1 MLSINFTQFY
11 PGLDIHDVR
20 ANQSAYRSIFMGALA
35 QALDSIRRSKVN
47 VDFEAFNVS
56 TMVSRRLQN
65 SELQL
70 YNVETNENR
79 QLQTICH
86 SVEKCLKKYQNVKI
100 LKVVQQITVPLP
112 MNVDAAEYS
121 RLLLN
126 LLIDQNYFGY
136 LRDWASRYGVDMS
149 YNITTTMCGY
159 TSFDQCDTLE
169 PTALPSFN
177 PSALPSTIPSI
188 APAVAPTFLPSSF
201 PTVNPTDIPTELPST
216 VPSIAPALPPTCQP
230 TQSPTPVPT
239 KAPSVA
245 PSVAPT
251 PVPTTSEPT
260 LGPTQTLGE

>member
-1 MLSINFTQFY
+1 
-11 PGLDIHDVR
+11 
-20 ANQSAYRSIFMGALA
+20 MGALS
-35 QALDSIRRSKVN
+35 QALESIRRSKVN

-56 TMVSRRLQN
+56 TMVGRRLQN

-86 SVEKCLKKYQNVKI
+86 SVENCLSSYKNVKI

-126 LLIDQNYFGY
+126 LLSDQNYFGY
-136 LRDWASRYGVDMS
+136 LSDWASRYGLDMS
-149 YNITTTMCGY
+149 YNITTRMCGY
-159 TSFDQCDTLE
+159 TSFDQCDTVA
-169 PTALPSFN
+169 PSALPT
-177 PSALPSTIPSI
+177 ALPSTIPSI

-201 PTVNPTDIPTELPST
+201 PTVNPTDIPTEQPST
-216 VPSIAPALPPTCQP
+216 LPSIAPALPPTCQP

-239 KAPSVA
+239 NAPSAA

-251 PVPTTSEPT
+251 SAPSTPEPTTSEPT
-260 LGPTQTLGE
+260 LGPTQNLGE

>member
-11 PGLDIHDVR
+11 PGLDIYDVR
-20 ANQSAYRSIFMGALA
+20 ANQSTYTSIFMGALA
-35 QALDSIRRSKVN
+35 QALESIRRSKVN

-86 SVEKCLKKYQNVKI
+86 SVEECLKKYQNVKI
-100 LKVVQQITVPLP
+100 LKVVQEITVPLP

-126 LLIDQNYFGY
+126 LLSDQNYFGY
-136 LRDWASRYGVDMS
+136 LSDWASRYGLDMS
-149 YNITTTMCGY
+149 YNITTTICGY
-159 TSFDQCDTLE
+159 TSFDQCVTLE
-169 PTALPSFN
+169 
-177 PSALPSTIPSI
+177 PSALPSFKPSVLPSAIPSI

-201 PTVNPTDIPTELPST
+201 PTVNPTDIPTEQPST

-239 KAPSVA
+239 NAPSVA